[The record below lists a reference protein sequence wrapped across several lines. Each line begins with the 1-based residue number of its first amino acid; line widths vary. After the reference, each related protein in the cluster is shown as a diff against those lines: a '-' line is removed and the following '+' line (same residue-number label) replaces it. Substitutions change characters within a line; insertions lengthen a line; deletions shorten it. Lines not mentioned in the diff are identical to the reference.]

1 MSFRNFFRNVP
12 LLITAFASLI
22 GIAFGSWVIERK
34 EIETEIVVPSTNKGP
49 VCYTLSDNQ
58 QYASIEKGVEVANS
72 RSSETVVVS
81 ANSTINSNLVIDNGT
96 TLLLPYN
103 DSRGEKEF
111 LKTGSISKKYQVVL
125 ASDKTITIENGGVL
139 TIGGQLGTRA
149 ITGAYSELV
158 LGTDSN
164 VIVNGI
170 CNVYGKI
177 VEDRPNYGYVND
189 KEIIYDNSNDP
200 KRYVQVN
207 SSGNV
212 VTGFASYDISG
223 SGSALKNQIEANIC
237 PTYDFD
243 FPNMQTYV
251 RFLKG
256 AKLDAYAYVST
267 ASGDKDVPAGLIGS
281 DTSEKRLFY
290 LTKGEI
296 DIEYCGQ
303 KKTTIY
309 IDGEVNVGSLY
320 LDASVVK
327 IDTTKMYLPFG
338 SYLKIFVNGIFNT
351 NSNDIKFLP
360 GSFLKI
366 LDGAS
371 FNIYGSSQHGSKVIF
386 YDDTSLTSIGIK
398 NYGNTKATFI
408 NNGNLILN
416 EYAGIAGYIATEK
429 RDGSSKIDLSKVS
442 DKSLLT
448 LSTKE
453 GIQGEKKIPT
463 LKFYGD
469 FAIDN
474 NSLNVSPGFFESNE
488 IYSSYI
494 GDKLWNG
501 NFSEAKK
508 IRLTVGSIDLTD
520 FSSEGFMY
528 SVYSSSDN
536 GGSNLETLFENI
548 ISEKNQTIVVEKGK
562 FIKVIDGIC
571 GSIKTDDLPYDSG
584 TYVACDGVSKIEITP
599 SPAYLVKC
607 EPTNA
612 MSGAGTISRS
622 ISYGKTSSS
631 LDFKASTSAGESIQ
645 AVVPKGWSFKV
656 SDGSSYLR
664 NSSSKIDK
672 TTYSADHSTQTSTI
686 ATKTSGQ
693 AWKDSD
699 VFTAD
704 ADYDFVVDK
713 IYCLDKGSK
722 ILMADGSYKN
732 IEELNYQDEILVWDF
747 FAGAYKAQKIAILVD
762 HGEERFDVLN
772 LNFSNGYALRI
783 IGDHGLF
790 DYDLNKFVYIDAENY
805 SDYLGHRFAAYENGN
820 VDVVVL
826 SEAFITTKIT
836 HAYSITSA
844 YDYNAIADGLLTSP
858 PPGEFYNWVSMAGKM
873 RYDVEQFN
881 ADVERYGLYDYSVFE
896 PYGISYETFLAFN
909 GQYLKIPVEKGIFS
923 FEYIINLFNTYK
935 GWLEV

>member
-1 MSFRNFFRNVP
+1 MNFRNFFRNVP
-12 LLITAFASLI
+12 LLISAFASLV

-81 ANSTINSNLVIDNGT
+81 ANSTINSNLVIANGT

-111 LKTGSISKKYQVVL
+111 LKTGSISKKYQVAL
-125 ASDKTITIENGGVL
+125 AADKTITIENGGVL

-158 LGTDSN
+158 LGVDSN

-177 VEDRPNYGYVND
+177 VEDCPNYGYVND
-189 KEIIYDNSNDP
+189 NEIIYDNSNDS

-207 SSGNV
+207 SSGSV

-223 SGSALKNQIEANIC
+223 SGSTLKNQISANIC
-237 PTYDFD
+237 PTYNFD
-243 FPNMQTYV
+243 FPNLQTYV

-320 LDASVVK
+320 LDASVVT

-338 SYLKIFVNGIFNT
+338 SYLKIFVDGVFNT

-360 GSFLKI
+360 GSYLEI

-371 FNIYGSSQHGSKVIF
+371 FNVYGTSQHGSKVIF

-408 NNGNLILN
+408 NNGNLSLN

-429 RDGSSKIDLSKVS
+429 RDGSSKVDLTKVN

-448 LSTKE
+448 LFTKE
-453 GIQGEKKIPT
+453 GIQGEKTIPS
-463 LKFYGD
+463 LRFYGD
-469 FAIDN
+469 FVNTGDVS
-474 NSLNVSPGFFESNE
+474 NSSLGFFENSQ
-488 IYSSYI
+488 IYNSYVGGKI
-494 GDKLWNG
+494 WNG
-501 NFSEAKK
+501 NFIQAKK
-508 IRLTVGSIDLTD
+508 IELIVDSIDFTD
-520 FSSEGFMY
+520 FSHEAFMY
-528 SVYSSSDN
+528 SVYSSSDST
-536 GGSNLETLFENI
+536 GSDSETLFENV
-548 ISEKNQTIVVEKGK
+548 ISERNQTIVVERDKQ
-562 FIKVIDGIC
+562 IKVIDDLC
-571 GSIKTDDLPYDSG
+571 DSIKVDDLQYDSG
-584 TYVACDGVSKIEITP
+584 TYVACDSVSKIEITP

-607 EPTNA
+607 RPTNA
-612 MSGAGTISRS
+612 TSGAGTVSRS
-622 ISYGKTSSS
+622 ISYGKSSS
-631 LDFKASTSAGESIQ
+631 SFTFKASTSAGEGIE
-645 AVVPKGWSFKV
+645 AVIPKGWSFKV
-656 SDGSSYLR
+656 SDGSSYPR

-686 ATKTSGQ
+686 ATKSRGQ

-699 VFTAD
+699 IFTAD

-713 IYCLDKGSK
+713 INCLDKGSK

-747 FAGAYKAQKIAILVD
+747 FTGAYKAQKIAILVD
-762 HGEERFDVLN
+762 HGEEQFDVLN
-772 LNFSNGYALRI
+772 LSFSNGYTLRI

-805 SDYLGHRFAAYENGN
+805 SYYLGHRFAAYENGN
-820 VDVVVL
+820 VGVVVL
-826 SEAFITTKIT
+826 NEAFITTKMT

-858 PPGEFYNWVSMAGKM
+858 PPGEFYNWISMSEKM
-873 RYDVEQFN
+873 QYDVEQFN
-881 ADVERYGLYDYSVFE
+881 ADVEQYGVYDYSVFE
-896 PYGISYETFLAFN
+896 PYGISYETFMAFN

-935 GWLEV
+935 GWLEG